1 MLCPCNACVFNK
13 QMTVQCPE
21 ECIPGEEIT
30 VSTPDG
36 QDLTVNIPDGIDV
49 GDVFEVAYLPGDYS
63 NSEQVTSAAMAGIS
77 GCYTD
82 GG

>member
-1 MLCPCNACVFNK
+1 
-13 QMTVQCPE
+13 MTVQCPE

-36 QDLTVNIPDGIDV
+36 QDLTVNIPDGIDD

-63 NSEQVTSAAMAGIS
+63 NSAQVLVAGL
-77 GCYTD
+77 GCNGWD
-82 GG
+82 